1 MEKMLMPPHLPGI
14 KTALFTKQIIM
25 INKGVVPLGSFK
37 STNRA
42 QNNNKKPKGYLWN
55 EAIQGWLDED
65 IASVVMKFL
74 CESRY
79 QDCKNITIWCGNCSR
94 QNKNW
99 TLYSNVGHHLFQ
111 SEALTFIL
119 ETLTFKYFEKG
130 HPFISTDSFY
140 CQVEDRIWWKNH
152 FYDFNKFV
160 ECVDSVGKA
169 CLMVSGLWTIQS
181 EQLNQE
187 VTWQFG
193 KKHVQIATNRRS
205 GTTHFGSS
213 ETREQ

>member
-1 MEKMLMPPHLPGI
+1 MEKILMPPHLPGI

-25 INKGVVPLGSFK
+25 INQGVVPLGSFK

-65 IASVVMKFL
+65 ITSVAMKFL

-79 QDCKNITIWCGNCSR
+79 RDCKNITIWCGNCSR

-99 TLYSNVGHHLFQ
+99 TLYSNVVHHLFQ

-181 EQLNQE
+181 DQLNH
-187 VTWQFG
+187 VTEAANQFLS
-193 KKHVQIATNRRS
+193 RS
-205 GTTHFGSS
+205 DVTVWEKARSDRN
-213 ETREQ
+213 EP

>member
-1 MEKMLMPPHLPGI
+1 MEKILMSPHLPGI

-25 INKGVVPLGSFK
+25 INQGVVPLGSFK

-65 IASVVMKFL
+65 ITSVVMKFL

-99 TLYSNVGHHLFQ
+99 TLYSNVVHHL
-111 SEALTFIL
+111 L

-130 HPFISTDSFY
+130 HPFISADSFY
-140 CQVEDRIWWKNH
+140 RQVEDRIWWKNH

-181 EQLNQE
+181 DQLNQE

>member
-65 IASVVMKFL
+65 ITSVVMKFL

-99 TLYSNVGHHLFQ
+99 TLYSNVVHHLFQ

>member
-1 MEKMLMPPHLPGI
+1 
-14 KTALFTKQIIM
+14 M
-25 INKGVVPLGSFK
+25 INQGVVSLGSFK

-65 IASVVMKFL
+65 FTSVVMKFL

-79 QDCKNITIWCGNCSR
+79 RDCKNITIWCGNCSR

-99 TLYSNVGHHLFQ
+99 TLYSNVVHHLFQ

-130 HPFISTDSFY
+130 HPFISADSFY

-181 EQLNQE
+181 DQLNH
-187 VTWQFG
+187 VTEAANQ
-193 KKHVQIATNRRS
+193 VLSRS
-205 GTTHFGSS
+205 DVTVW
-213 ETREQ
+213 ETARSDRNEP

>member
-1 MEKMLMPPHLPGI
+1 MGMEKILMPPHLPGI

-25 INKGVVPLGSFK
+25 INQGAVSLGSFK

-65 IASVVMKFL
+65 IMSVAMKFL

-79 QDCKNITIWCGNCSR
+79 RDCKNITIWCGNCSR

-99 TLYSNVGHHLFQ
+99 TLYSNVVHHLFQ

-130 HPFISTDSFY
+130 HPFISADSFY

-181 EQLNQE
+181 DQLNH
-187 VTWQFG
+187 VTEAANQFLS
-193 KKHVQIATNRRS
+193 RS
-205 GTTHFGSS
+205 DVTVWEKARSDRN
-213 ETREQ
+213 EP